1 MRTEER
7 QTLQDETSGR
17 RDPAANGVPS
27 DNDSLSAVLA
37 ELAAAGFAASYRP
50 APGPVEGRPAVV
62 CGACGRSAAAEDL
75 RVEGERRLEGASEP
89 DEMVLAVAATCPSC
103 GTGGVIVLGYGPEA
117 SADDSDLVLAL
128 LRPTAST
135 PAATVP
141 AASGGGDGDD
151 DADEGP
157 TADPG
162 GDSDPDANEGFE
174 PKDPSGGD

>member
-7 QTLQDETSGR
+7 QTLQDETSGW

-37 ELAAAGFAASYRP
+37 AGGFAAS
-50 APGPVEGRPAVV
+50 
-62 CGACGRSAAAEDL
+62 D
-75 RVEGERRLEGASEP
+75 
-89 DEMVLAVAATCPSC
+89 
-103 GTGGVIVLGYGPEA
+103 
-117 SADDSDLVLAL
+117 
-128 LRPTAST
+128 
-135 PAATVP
+135 
-141 AASGGGDGDD
+141 GGDGDD

-174 PKDPSGGD
+174 PKDPSGSD